1 MDSCEYCGADRS
13 PDFVA
18 DDHREGVCNR
28 GSIAC
33 TLCAKTFTLYSH
45 YEAHKKC
52 HQKLKQR
59 QYPCQTCGKVSSA
72 RHFPTLPHKYSS
84 SRCRAEHWPESL
96 HMYVAK
102 YITLLFTHGI

>member
-59 QYPCQTCGKVSSA
+59 QYPCQTCGKVSS
-72 RHFPTLPHKYSS
+72 
-84 SRCRAEHWPESL
+84 
-96 HMYVAK
+96 V
-102 YITLLFTHGI
+102 